1 MTVTLDITEIGAR
14 GDGVAERDGRRY
26 FVPLTLPGETVEA
39 APGDKRGEG
48 IAAELVEV
56 VAPSR
61 HRVAPPCAHFGSCG
75 GCTLQHWRADAYTA
89 WKVDLVARALAQRGV
104 AAPAFEPAL
113 AGAPGER
120 RRVDY
125 VLRRQGRRVLAGFH
139 ERGSP
144 RLVDVGHCL
153 VVRPALAALLAPLR
167 EALPRLLPDGAAA
180 DAVANE
186 TDSGVDLLLRPHKRL
201 DLTLERRQALV
212 ALAERADLARV
223 SWGDRASPEPVAVR
237 RTPSLL
243 FGDARLDPPPGA
255 FLQVTS
261 RAEATMRAA
270 VAAWAGADTR
280 LADLFAGVGALSLGR
295 PGRTVL
301 YESDPAS
308 VAAAD
313 AAARRLGGGR
323 AAAER
328 RDLFRNPLTATEL
341 DRFDA
346 VLLDPARAGAAV
358 QSAELARSTVRRV
371 VYASCDP
378 GSFARDAR
386 TLVDG
391 GYRLEK
397 LLPIDQFLWSSH
409 VELIALFGRAP

>member
-14 GDGVAERDGRRY
+14 GDGLAELEGRRY

-39 APGDKRGEG
+39 EPGDKRGEG
-48 IAAELVEV
+48 IAASLVEV
-56 VAPSR
+56 LAPSR

-75 GCTLQHWRADAYTA
+75 GCALQHWRADAYTA
-89 WKVDLVARALAQRGV
+89 WKVELIARALAQRGV
-104 AAPAFEPAL
+104 PAPSFEPAL
-113 AGAPGER
+113 AGVPGER

-139 ERGSP
+139 ERASP
-144 RLVDVGHCL
+144 RLVDIAECG
-153 VVRPALAALLAPLR
+153 VVRPVLAGLLAPLR
-167 EALPRLLPDGAAA
+167 EALADLLPDGAAA

-186 TDSGVDLLLRPHKRL
+186 TDSGVDLLLRPHRRL
-201 DLTLERRQALV
+201 ELTLERRQALV

-237 RTPSLL
+237 RTPLLL
-243 FGDARLDPPPGA
+243 FGEARLELPPGA
-255 FLQVTS
+255 FLQATR
-261 RAEATMRAA
+261 RAEQTMRAA
-270 VAAWAGADTR
+270 VTAWLGEGTR

-295 PGRTVL
+295 PGRTVQ
-301 YESDPAS
+301 YESDPAA

-313 AAARRLGGGR
+313 AAMRRLGGGR
-323 AAAER
+323 GAAER
-328 RDLFRNPLTATEL
+328 RDLFRNPLTPAEL
-341 DRFDA
+341 DKFEA

-358 QSAELARSTVRRV
+358 QSAELARAKVRRL

-378 GSFARDAR
+378 ASFARDAR

-397 LLPIDQFLWSSH
+397 LMPIDQFLWSPH
-409 VELIALFGRAP
+409 VELIALFGRGP